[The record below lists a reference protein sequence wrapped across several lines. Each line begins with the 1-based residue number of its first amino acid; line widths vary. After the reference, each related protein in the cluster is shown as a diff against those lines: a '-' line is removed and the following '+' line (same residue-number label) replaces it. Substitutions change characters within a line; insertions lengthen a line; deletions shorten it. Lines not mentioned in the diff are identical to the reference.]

1 MDLSKSGSFF
11 YENFLHETYNEAL
24 TLSELRACFV
34 PYLDGGQAKSNT
46 FSKIA
51 LRPIKIMRNLY
62 MCAYLDDLVK
72 SKSTN

>member
-34 PYLDGGQAKSNT
+34 PYLWTVVRQNQTLSQK
-46 FSKIA
+46 
-51 LRPIKIMRNLY
+51 
-62 MCAYLDDLVK
+62 
-72 SKSTN
+72 